1 MAIER
6 ARQVGTPF
14 WASGEG
20 KVHRRR
26 LPRGGVQ
33 SAEGDAGEGA
43 VERRKLKL
51 ELPAR
56 HTATQQSSWT
66 RRRHRTATGGGGPRG
81 GAHGRS

>member
-1 MAIER
+1 VTERGGEVMAIER

-43 VERRKLKL
+43 AEA
-51 ELPAR
+51 EA
-56 HTATQQSSWT
+56 
-66 RRRHRTATGGGGPRG
+66 
-81 GAHGRS
+81 